1 MKVLMVNPSIRPD
14 SPVLFPNVGLGYIT
28 TAINRAGIDF
38 EILDIDAHRFSDEE
52 VERQIRNKQ
61 FDALAIGTLTSHYK
75 WVKQFTQMVKQ
86 YHPHTP
92 IIGGNTLATSVA
104 DTLVTRSGMDIAV
117 LGEGEITVI
126 ELLTALDNGGSLEE
140 IPGLCFRNENGQVV
154 HTEERPV
161 IDDIDT
167 IPFPDWD
174 LFDIEIYLSKSKHM
188 APLSV
193 QSEINYDKIVGMPV
207 STARGC
213 PFRCTFCYHAFQE
226 KKYRHRTPEN
236 VMDEIDHYKSKYDI
250 NFVSFWDE
258 LTFYQNKATEHFADV
273 MIEREANVF
282 WIGSCRSDLLKEGDL
297 HIAQKLK
304 QSGCNG
310 LGLALESGNDE
321 IMEVMNKK
329 CDASDFIIQASLMH
343 EAGLEVYPSVI
354 IGYPQE
360 TEETIEQTFDVCRRA
375 KVYPSVGFLE
385 PMPGTPMYDYSR
397 EHGYITD
404 EEEYLLIMGD
414 RQDLRINLTQ
424 METDRMENVVQTKL
438 KDLNRYL
445 ELGLE
450 EDSLI
455 KTRVYRAAKTEKGFL
470 TDKTKKAVKESFLEG
485 FGTAAAVASGES
497 SKKND

>member
-1 MKVLMVNPSIRPD
+1 MKVLLVNPSIRPD

-28 TAINRAGIDF
+28 TAIQRAGIDF
-38 EILDIDAHRFSDEE
+38 EILDIDAHRFSDQE
-52 VERQIRNKQ
+52 VERQIRNKK

-86 YHPHTP
+86 HHPDKP
-92 IIGGNTLATSVA
+92 IIGGNTLATSVS
-104 DTLVTRSGMDIAV
+104 DILVTRSGMDIAV
-117 LGEGEITVI
+117 IGEGEITTI
-126 ELLTALDNGGSLEE
+126 ELLKQIDQGAPLNE
-140 IPGLCFRNENGQVV
+140 IPGICFRNSKGEVV

-174 LFDIEIYLSKSKHM
+174 LFDMEIYLSKSKYM

-193 QSEINYDKIVGMPV
+193 QTEMDYDKIMGMPV

-258 LTFYQNKATEHFADV
+258 LTFYQNKATERFADV
-273 MIEREANVF
+273 MIEREANVQ
-282 WIGSCRSDLLKEGDL
+282 WIGSCRSDLFKEEDQ
-297 HIAQKLK
+297 HIAHKLR

-329 CDASDFIIQASLMH
+329 CDASDFIVQASVMH
-343 EAGLEVYPSVI
+343 QAELEVYPSVI

-375 KVYPSVGFLE
+375 RVYPSIGFLE
-385 PMPGTPMYDYSR
+385 PMPGTPMYDYSK
-397 EHGYITD
+397 EHGFIKD
-404 EEEYLLIMGD
+404 EEDYLLIMGD

-424 METDRMENVVQTKL
+424 MPTDRMEEVVQDKL

-445 ELGLE
+445 EMGLE

-455 KTRVYRAAKTEKGFL
+455 KTRTYRAAKTEKGFL
-470 TDKTKKAVKESFLEG
+470 PDKTKQAVKESFLEG
-485 FGTAAAVASGES
+485 FGASAAVASGES
-497 SKKND
+497 FKKSG